1 MKITITGSL
10 GTISKPLAQNL
21 INKSHQIT
29 VISSNPKREKEIRT
43 LGANAAVGTLE
54 DVEFMTKSFTGADA
68 VYTMIPPN
76 DYFDDE
82 LNLID
87 YYRRIGSHYFEA
99 IKKANVKR
107 VVNLSSFGA
116 HLDKGNGIIRG
127 AYEVEQTLNEL
138 DSQVSITNIRPTS
151 LYYNLYT
158 YIEKIKN
165 QGVIT
170 ANYGGEKI
178 IPWVSP
184 LDIATTVAEELN
196 LDFKGRRVRYV
207 ASEELTG
214 NETARII
221 GQAIGKPD
229 LQWQIISDQKALE
242 ELIFIGINPDIAK
255 GLTEMYRGFHNGILV
270 EDYFK
275 NRPTLGRVKLKEFA
289 KEFSTAYQ

>member
-1 MKITITGSL
+1 
-10 GTISKPLAQNL
+10 
-21 INKSHQIT
+21 
-29 VISSNPKREKEIRT
+29 
-43 LGANAAVGTLE
+43 
-54 DVEFMTKSFTGADA
+54 
-68 VYTMIPPN
+68 IPPN

-178 IPWVSP
+178 IPWV
-184 LDIATTVAEELN
+184 
-196 LDFKGRRVRYV
+196 
-207 ASEELTG
+207 
-214 NETARII
+214 
-221 GQAIGKPD
+221 
-229 LQWQIISDQKALE
+229 
-242 ELIFIGINPDIAK
+242 
-255 GLTEMYRGFHNGILV
+255 
-270 EDYFK
+270 
-275 NRPTLGRVKLKEFA
+275 
-289 KEFSTAYQ
+289 